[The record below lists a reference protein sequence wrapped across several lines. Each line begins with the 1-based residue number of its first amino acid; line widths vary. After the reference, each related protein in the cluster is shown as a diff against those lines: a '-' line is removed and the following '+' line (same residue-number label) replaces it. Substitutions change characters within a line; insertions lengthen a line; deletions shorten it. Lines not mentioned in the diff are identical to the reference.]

1 MDPSR
6 VARILADQESSASA
20 RVLRAGLVGLRAALE
35 DTLGRTADDPAA
47 ARVRELIG
55 ELGAVLAGPP
65 ADFGAGAA
73 SGTNVSAGA
82 GATFGTSAAS
92 GANLSAPA
100 GVSVSAAS
108 PRERAAEA
116 RSARLR
122 ELAAALAA
130 DPRARRFLDE
140 RSLTALAG
148 PGGGPDADEALWST
162 FHLRLLRLPA
172 QVAEDWRRRAARLV
186 TASSGGA
193 ARTVLP
199 DTENV
204 LIPPYSPGG
213 PSLVTA
219 PDAAPDPQIAAAIG
233 GMPIRGSDLDALAA
247 LTTCVLAVAERDDSL
262 YLCLESVQ
270 FHGAEPLDARLTASY
285 REEALARMSN
295 YVHAEPGSIAQFEAL
310 ILLDEAVASLVHS
323 PLAAPDSWWA
333 ALGTASRRLLAE
345 RVRALRADGQDV
357 EAVPLALR
365 YRDVR
370 DRTDGNDVGARE
382 SGSAPGE
389 VLACLR
395 VWARVPSRRL
405 TGRVLYQAA

>member
-65 ADFGAGAA
+65 ADFGAGAD
-73 SGTNVSAGA
+73 AGA
-82 GATFGTSAAS
+82 GV
-92 GANLSAPA
+92 SAPA
-100 GVSVSAAS
+100 GVSVGAAS

-116 RSARLR
+116 RSAGLR

-140 RSLTALAG
+140 RSLAALAG
-148 PGGGPDADEALWST
+148 PGCGPDADEALWST

-172 QVAEDWRRRAARLV
+172 QVADDWRRRAARLA

-193 ARTVLP
+193 PRTVLP
-199 DTENV
+199 GAQNV
-204 LIPPYSPGG
+204 LIPAYSPGG
-213 PSLVTA
+213 PSLGTA
-219 PDAAPDPQIAAAIG
+219 PDASPDPQIAAAVDRA
-233 GMPIRGSDLDALAA
+233 PTRDADLVALAA

-285 REEALARMSN
+285 REEALARMGD
-295 YVHAEPGSIAQFEAL
+295 YAHAEPGSIAQFEAL

-395 VWARVPSRRL
+395 VWARVSSRRL
-405 TGRVLYQAA
+405 TGRVLYQTA

>member
-6 VARILADQESSASA
+6 VARILAEQESSASA

-55 ELGAVLAGPP
+55 EIGAALAGPS
-65 ADFGAGAA
+65 ADLGAGAGAGVNVSAGATFGAGAA
-73 SGTNVSAGA
+73 SGVNVSA
-82 GATFGTSAAS
+82 
-92 GANLSAPA
+92 PP
-100 GVSVSAAS
+100 
-108 PRERAAEA
+108 PREHAADA

-130 DPRARRFLDE
+130 DPRARRFLDA
-140 RSLTALAG
+140 RSLAALAD

-172 QVAEDWRRRAARLV
+172 QAAEDWRRRAARLAEA
-186 TASSGGA
+186 ASDDAPG
-193 ARTVLP
+193 TVLP
-199 DTENV
+199 GARDV
-204 LIPPYSPGG
+204 LIPAYSPGG

-233 GMPIRGSDLDALAA
+233 GMPLRGGDLAALAA

-285 REEALARMSN
+285 REEALARMGN
-295 YVHAEPGSIAQFEAL
+295 YVHAEPGSVAQFEAL

-333 ALGTASRRLLAE
+333 GLGTASRRLLAE
-345 RVRALRADGQDV
+345 RVRALRADGQEV
-357 EAVPLALR
+357 EAVPLALH